1 MLVKCSSDRGTGR
14 RDASRKLP
22 TSTDQAARLCY
33 RAGDRLSI
41 DSALPPGALR
51 APAEP
56 GLAIAAVVDGAS
68 RAGCV
73 CRNQP
78 QTVYRP
84 VEVVQHHRI

>member
-41 DSALPPGALR
+41 
-51 APAEP
+51 
-56 GLAIAAVVDGAS
+56 AAVVDGAS
-68 RAGCV
+68 RRDVCAGIS
-73 CRNQP
+73 RRLSTGQ
-78 QTVYRP
+78 
-84 VEVVQHHRI
+84 